1 MTTKGGVAVGDATT
15 VADKLAILELLGH
28 YSFAYDAGDLES
40 WFNLW
45 TDDGS
50 FEVYIPSRSE
60 PILGANGRNELIE
73 VITTAREDGGFPDE
87 LCGFHLQS
95 VTVFDELTPIGA
107 RIRTMVHATVQ
118 TCHDDGTGEL
128 DGNNWFEKVNSQL
141 LFGGIYHS
149 ELAKIEDRWFFRR
162 RVFVASTTLYP

>member
-1 MTTKGGVAVGDATT
+1 MTIQGGVAVGDLAT
-15 VADKLAILELLGH
+15 VADKLAIQELLGQ
-28 YSFAYDAGDLES
+28 YSFTYDAGDLES

-50 FEVYIPSRSE
+50 FEVYMPSRSK
-60 PILGANGRNELIE
+60 PILGASGKEELID
-73 VITTAREDGGFPDE
+73 VITAARAEGGFPAE

-95 VTVFDELTPIGA
+95 VTAHDELSPTSA
-107 RIRTMVHATVQ
+107 RLRTMVHATVQ
-118 TCHDDGTGEL
+118 TCDDDGTGEV
-128 DGNNWFEKVNSQL
+128 DGNTWFERVNSEL

-162 RVFVASTTLYP
+162 RVFMASTTVYP

>member
-1 MTTKGGVAVGDATT
+1 MTHSGGVAVADVTT
-15 VADKLAILELLGH
+15 VADKLAIHELLGH
-28 YSFAYDAGDLES
+28 YSLAYDAGDLES

-50 FEVYIPSRSE
+50 FAVYMPSRSE
-60 PILGANGRNELIE
+60 PILSANGRDELIE
-73 VITTAREDGGFPDE
+73 VIKTAREDGGFPDA

-95 VTVFDELTPIGA
+95 VTVFDELTPTAA

-118 TCHDDGTGEL
+118 TCHDDGADEV
-128 DGNNWFEKVNSQL
+128 DGNTWFEKVESRL

-162 RVFVASTTLYP
+162 RVFMASTSVYP